1 MIELVSLRRTFE
13 MWRRI
18 LTIAEKP
25 EPDEYKLILKI
36 TLAGIFLAGVV
47 GFLIHLALTMFQG
60 V

>member
-1 MIELVSLRRTFE
+1 MVSLRKTFE

-36 TLAGIFLAGVV
+36 TLAGIFFVGVV
-47 GFLIHLALTMFQG
+47 GFLIHLALTYFQG

>member
-1 MIELVSLRRTFE
+1 MIGLVSLRRTFE

-36 TLAGIFLAGVV
+36 TLAGIFLVGVV